1 MEKTIKHANRRKS
14 AKKIVGSVLFYC
26 FGVLL
31 SLFFLFPVYA
41 LLIKSVMPDFQLYEE
56 PSLYPKYLNFA
67 PYGKV
72 FSPEY
77 LWYFRNTFI
86 VCALYILGTVLAG
99 SFTAYGLTKMNFHGK
114 NAVFA
119 IILVTVFLP
128 GVVTGIPLYI
138 VYDHMGW
145 TGTLYPLW
153 VPVWFGG
160 GAMTIFLIRQFM
172 RGIPNSLTEAAI
184 LDGASSFRI
193 YWQIILP
200 MIRPILIYIAVTAF
214 FATWNDFQGPM
225 MYVGDRQ
232 SQWTISLALYKEFAT
247 ASHSTNLP
255 NVQMA
260 AGVIMMLPCVL
271 LFALFQKELTQGIAT
286 TGLKL

>member
-86 VCALYILGTVLAG
+86 VCVLYILGTVLAG

-119 IILVTVFLP
+119 IILV
-128 GVVTGIPLYI
+128 
-138 VYDHMGW
+138 